1 MLEIILSR
9 YNFPYYKKKLNEF
22 NAYAK
27 KINEFCGDRIEVF
40 LKIVDNK
47 ILEVGYDGKCC
58 TISQGVLE
66 ILIDNILNKTVN
78 EVKNLNV
85 DYLRSIVGDEIIK
98 IRTKCALFGLSAIK
112 EALYEYERGA

>member
-9 YNFPYYKKKLNEF
+9 YNFPHYKRKLIEF

-27 KINEFCGDRIEVF
+27 RENDFCGDRVEVF
-40 LKIVDNK
+40 LKIVDDK
-47 ILEVGYDGKCC
+47 ILEIGYDGKCC

-66 ILIDNILNKTVN
+66 ILIDNLLNRRID
-78 EVKNLNV
+78 EVKDLDV

-98 IRTKCALFGLSAIK
+98 IRTRCALFGLEVIKSAI
-112 EALYEYERGA
+112 YEYERSA